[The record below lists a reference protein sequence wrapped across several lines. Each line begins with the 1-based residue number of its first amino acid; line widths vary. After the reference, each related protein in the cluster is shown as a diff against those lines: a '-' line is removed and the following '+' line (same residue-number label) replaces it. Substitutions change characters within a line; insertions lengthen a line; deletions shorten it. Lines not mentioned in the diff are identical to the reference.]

1 MLEKVDLTRAIPKE
15 EYKTRLP
22 ALQAS
27 LYDLQ
32 LRTSEA
38 GLPSVIVFE
47 GWEAAG
53 KGTCINVLTS
63 RLEPR
68 AFKLHV
74 IQEPRTHELHMP
86 WLYRFWQRIPN
97 YGHMAIFDRS
107 WYRRVLEERVEKITP
122 KSEWQKA
129 YRDIADFERT
139 LADDGYAI
147 VKLFFHISKKEQKQ
161 RFKKLESHPL
171 TRWQVQQADW
181 KRHKEYD
188 KYLVAVEE
196 MLERTESEWG
206 PWTIV
211 EATDRYWTRIA
222 VFEAIIRALERG
234 RRKARRQEGLTM
246 LRKSGSGQ
254 APFESGIRARPA
266 ALPGAVARAGVAALP
281 AQAIAGGGV

>member
-1 MLEKVDLTRAIPKE
+1 MLETVDLTRAISKE
-15 EYKTRLP
+15 EYKARLP

-38 GLPSVIVFE
+38 GLASVIVFE

-68 AFKLHV
+68 AFRLHV

-86 WLYRFWQRIPN
+86 WLYRFWHLVPN
-97 YGHMAIFDRS
+97 YGQMAMFDRS

-139 LADDGYAI
+139 LADDGYAM
-147 VKLFFHISKKEQKQ
+147 VKLFFHISKKEQRQ

-181 KRHKEYD
+181 KRHREYD

-222 VFEAIIRALERG
+222 VFEAIIRALKAAAEKRAA
-234 RRKARRQEGLTM
+234 RKA
-246 LRKSGSGQ
+246 
-254 APFESGIRARPA
+254 
-266 ALPGAVARAGVAALP
+266 
-281 AQAIAGGGV
+281 